1 VRLHLTGSCGGER
14 TALRLICR
22 HANALAHIQLGP
34 RLRYVV
40 VRARNAQALCIGRT
54 RLVVAALLRQ
64 PCVAATLETTTL
76 NQCTAGLNYVCTHR
90 QIAGLSAATAA
101 QRVVRLLLVL
111 QVGSC
116 PTAAEL
122 QVVAAHLHQHR
133 GSCEAVAAPW
143 LYACNDARRPADADD
158 FLLPPEALAS
168 VARYQQAR
176 GHQMYTLDL
185 HPILSRMLC
194 CTLRC

>member
-1 VRLHLTGSCGGER
+1 MV
-14 TALRLICR
+14 
-22 HANALAHIQLGP
+22 P
-34 RLRYVV
+34 
-40 VRARNAQALCIGRT
+40 
-54 RLVVAALLRQ
+54 
-64 PCVAATLETTTL
+64 
-76 NQCTAGLNYVCTHR
+76 
-90 QIAGLSAATAA
+90 
-101 QRVVRLLLVL
+101 

-122 QVVAAHLHQHR
+122 QAVAAHLHQHR

-176 GHQMYTLDL
+176 ALPFACLQRL
-185 HPILSRMLC
+185 HSSAS
-194 CTLRC
+194 LRCGGLTAAMEHSTDATAGQRVSQPASSAVL